1 MSLNNFWNLYIQGQN
16 EALGDLYMS
25 THRKLF
31 FVSFKYTKNEDVA
44 SDLLQDTFDYL
55 LHVPLKQRTERWSDI
70 QNIEGFLVT
79 LIKCRS
85 LDYCKTQQNRLRIQQ
100 EIIYPQTQLVE
111 TNQLA
116 EEMQQL
122 KTIIQSLSPKEQE
135 LLHLHLAGYKNEEIA
150 TLQHQ
155 SEKSIRN
162 RLSES
167 RTKLRLLWKKN
178 YLLLILL
185 HWIH

>member
-16 EALGDLYMS
+16 QALGDLYKS
-25 THRKLF
+25 THQKLF
-31 FVSFKYTKNEDVA
+31 FIAFKYTKNEDVA

-55 LHVPLKQRTERWSDI
+55 LHVPLKQRTVRWSDI

-79 LIKCRS
+79 LIKCKA
-85 LDYCKTQQNRLRIQQ
+85 LDYCKTQQNRIRIQQ
-100 EIIYPQTQLVE
+100 EIIYPQTKLVA
-111 TNQLA
+111 TNEF
-116 EEMQQL
+116 EEELQHL
-122 KTIIQSLSPKEQE
+122 KTIIQTLSPKEQE
-135 LLHLHLAGYKNEEIA
+135 LLQLHLAGYNNEEIA
-150 TLQHQ
+150 TLQNQ
-155 SEKSIRN
+155 SEKSVRN

-185 HWIH
+185 PWMH

>member
-16 EALGDLYMS
+16 QVLGDIYMS

-31 FVSFKYTKNEDVA
+31 FIAFKYTKNEDVA
-44 SDLLQDTFDYL
+44 SDLVQDTFDYL
-55 LHVPLKQRTERWSDI
+55 LHVPLKQRADRWSDI

-85 LDYCKTQQNRLRIQQ
+85 LDYYKTQQNRLRIQQ
-100 EIIYPQTQLVE
+100 EIISPQTQHIESNEL
-111 TNQLA
+111 
-116 EEMQQL
+116 EEELQQL
-122 KTIIQSLSPKEQE
+122 KKIIQALSRKEQG

-150 TLQHQ
+150 TLQNQ

-185 HWIH
+185 PWIH